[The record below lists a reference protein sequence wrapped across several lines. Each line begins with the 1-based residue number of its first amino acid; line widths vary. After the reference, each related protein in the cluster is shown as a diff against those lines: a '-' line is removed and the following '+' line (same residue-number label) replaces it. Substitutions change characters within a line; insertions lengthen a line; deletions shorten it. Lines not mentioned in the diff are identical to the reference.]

1 MPKFQSKEEYARWR
15 ASQRGEAP
23 PPPSSDAEGAP
34 AAEQVYDGPAPGSQ
48 EFHERRLEHA
58 GLATDREKNMA
69 MLCHLIAFGGFL
81 VPFGNIIGPVIVWMT
96 GKADSDFVNE
106 HGKASINF
114 QMSIT
119 IFFVVLTLLI
129 LLIGPIAIV
138 LILGLVLYAV
148 VMMIVNSVKA
158 HNGEEGGYTITI
170 QFLS

>member
-1 MPKFQSKEEYARWR
+1 MPKFQSKEEYAQWR

-23 PPPSSDAEGAP
+23 PAPTADAEGAP

-48 EFHERRLEHA
+48 EFHDRRLEHA
-58 GLATDREKNMA
+58 GLATEREKNMA

-81 VPFGNIIGPVIVWMT
+81 LPFGNIIGPVVVWMT
-96 GKADSDFVNE
+96 NKAGSDFVNE

-114 QMSIT
+114 QMSVT

-158 HNGEEGGYTITI
+158 HNGEDGEYSITIT
-170 QFLS
+170 FLS